1 MSSKPSAI
9 SCCSRSRAT
18 GRGHLRSNGSP
29 GPWGLGVG
37 ASRSTRTLVTMARR
51 PPRSR
56 KRLMPSRSAPQLE
69 RAPEP
74 TQPSN
79 SWAARTIHFEPAHE
93 PISTGGP
100 PRTAG
105 HTGASEAPFTLSP
118 FQSRRMMPSDSSSRR
133 KRAAKS
139 RPSALKSAS
148 VEPEPTPN
156 SSRPP
161 DTRCVVSTRWAS
173 STGLRSGTWSTPVP
187 NSRPRVTLAATLSA
201 MSGSACS
208 QPRPMESK
216 AHALVKPAASMPRA
230 ASAMVVAVMEPVVR
244 SPEGSA
250 IPKRVMGWSMLSTKR
265 RVHMRFGIFTSM
277 GMQTWAGVLDL
288 WKHIESTGWDIA
300 CVTDHFM
307 PNTPEKE
314 GAMLEAWSTLSA
326 LAALVPRMRV
336 GTIVLGNTY
345 RHPAVVA
352 KMAAQ
357 VDIISGGRL
366 LLGLGS
372 GWQQNE
378 HQAYGIPFYTM
389 RERLERLDEA
399 CQVMR
404 SLWTEKRTTFK
415 GHYYQLSDAP
425 LDPKPVQ
432 TPHPELMI
440 GGGGERVT
448 LRIVAKHADHWNV
461 WGGPKV
467 LARKGAILDEHCAAV
482 GRDPKA
488 LRRSA
493 NMSLLITDKKEDVE
507 RLADT
512 IAKRMGRH
520 AADARDTC
528 LAGTPDQIREQLR
541 QLKAAR
547 VDTLFIPS
555 MFRPLDELRRDL
567 DRFITEI
574 APEFR

>member
-1 MSSKPSAI
+1 
-9 SCCSRSRAT
+9 
-18 GRGHLRSNGSP
+18 
-29 GPWGLGVG
+29 
-37 ASRSTRTLVTMARR
+37 
-51 PPRSR
+51 
-56 KRLMPSRSAPQLE
+56 
-69 RAPEP
+69 
-74 TQPSN
+74 
-79 SWAARTIHFEPAHE
+79 
-93 PISTGGP
+93 
-100 PRTAG
+100 
-105 HTGASEAPFTLSP
+105 
-118 FQSRRMMPSDSSSRR
+118 
-133 KRAAKS
+133 
-139 RPSALKSAS
+139 
-148 VEPEPTPN
+148 
-156 SSRPP
+156 
-161 DTRCVVSTRWAS
+161 
-173 STGLRSGTWSTPVP
+173 
-187 NSRPRVTLAATLSA
+187 
-201 MSGSACS
+201 
-208 QPRPMESK
+208 
-216 AHALVKPAASMPRA
+216 
-230 ASAMVVAVMEPVVR
+230 
-244 SPEGSA
+244 
-250 IPKRVMGWSMLSTKR
+250 
-265 RVHMRFGIFTSM
+265 MRFGIFTSM
-277 GMQTWAGVLDL
+277 GAQTWAGVLNFWRRL
-288 WKHIESTGWDIA
+288 EATKWDVA

-307 PNTPEKE
+307 PNTKERE
-314 GAMLEAWSTLSA
+314 GAMLESWSSLSA
-326 LAALVPRMRV
+326 LTALVPRMRV

-345 RHPAVVA
+345 RHPALVA

-366 LLGLGS
+366 LLGLGA

-378 HQAYGIPFYTM
+378 HEAYGIPFYTM

-448 LRIVAKHADHWNV
+448 LRIVAKHADHWNC
-461 WGGPKV
+461 WGGPGV
-467 LARKGAILDEHCAAV
+467 LGWKGKILDEHCAAV